1 MFLYAIQAWIKGRY
15 CFFSE
20 IVLLRVGTSGWFIM
34 TLSSVHQK
42 GRLSPWRE
50 EPAFCFSIWMI
61 NSNNVVQIR
70 SVAPVLPP
78 AWIFAEQSSF
88 HEIVQRS
95 LDCGT
100 RKPQLQCDGLD
111 GRPAATLAVC
121 PVLKVHID
129 TSGPVA
135 QIGSIDISKAVHSV
149 PLPQG
154 RKAVLRES
162 GLACIP

>member
-20 IVLLRVGTSGWFIM
+20 LVLLRVGTSGWFIM

-50 EPAFCFSIWMI
+50 EPAFCFSIWII

-70 SVAPVLPP
+70 SVAP
-78 AWIFAEQSSF
+78 IFAPARIFLEQPCF
-88 HEIVQRS
+88 HKIVQRS
-95 LDCGT
+95 LDRGAG
-100 RKPQLQCDGLD
+100 KPQLQCDGLD

-121 PVLKVHID
+121 PVLQVHID
-129 TSGPVA
+129 ASGPVA
-135 QIGSIDISKAVHSV
+135 QIGSIDISSR
-149 PLPQG
+149 PSTRSSSPQ
-154 RKAVLRES
+154 
-162 GLACIP
+162 